1 MMHATV
7 RSMDNPQLAR
17 ASFALA
23 SDLVDSLATVIR
35 GKTEFLRM
43 IVSALITGGHVLIED
58 VPGLG
63 KTTVAKTL
71 AALIS
76 TEDDERDGDAH
87 VTFRRIQFTP
97 DLLPY
102 DITGVDIFDPD
113 KRAFVFSPGPVFA
126 NIVLADEINRSTP
139 KVQSALL
146 EVMAENQVTVG
157 GHTYHMDELFFVM
170 GTQNPVEVEGT
181 YPLPLAQLDRFLMRL
196 EIGYPGAEVEMA
208 IVKDDPSVTVM
219 PAVEPVCTRRD
230 ILNARAA
237 ARQVHV
243 DDALYRA
250 VVGIARETREHRAVE
265 YGVSPRGSLMLVHAA
280 RAHALVNDR
289 DYVVDQ
295 DIIDLAP
302 AVLGHRIRVHDAR
315 TESRA
320 LIREV
325 TLSHVQR
332 IHE

>member
-1 MMHATV
+1 
-7 RSMDNPQLAR
+7 MDNSQLAR

-23 SDLVDSLATVIR
+23 SDLVDSLARVIR
-35 GKTEFLRM
+35 GKTDFLRM
-43 IVSALITGGHVLIED
+43 VVSGLITGGHVLIED

-71 AALIS
+71 AALIAP
-76 TEDDERDGDAH
+76 EGDERDGDGQGH
-87 VTFRRIQFTP
+87 VAFRRIQFTP

-146 EVMAENQVTVG
+146 EVMAENQVTVA
-157 GHTYHMDELFFVM
+157 GHTYHMDDLFFVM

-196 EIGYPGAEVEMA
+196 EIGYPSAEVETA

-230 ILNARAA
+230 ILNAREA

-250 VVGIARETREHRAVE
+250 VVGVAGETREHRAVE

-280 RAHALVNDR
+280 RAYALVNDR

-302 AVLGHRIRVHDAR
+302 AVLGHRIKVHDAR
-315 TESRA
+315 TDPRA

-332 IHE
+332 IHQQ

>member
-1 MMHATV
+1 
-7 RSMDNPQLAR
+7 MDNLQLAR
-17 ASFALA
+17 ASSALA
-23 SDLVDSLATVIR
+23 SRLVDSLSRVIR
-35 GKTEFLRM
+35 GKNDFLGM
-43 IVSALITGGHVLIED
+43 IVSCLITGGHLLIED

-71 AALIS
+71 AALIAP
-76 TEDDERDGDAH
+76 EEEQRDGDGH

-113 KRAFVFSPGPVFA
+113 KREFVFSPGPVFA

-157 GHTYHMDELFFVM
+157 GHTYRMDELFFVM

-196 EIGYPGAEVEMA
+196 EIGYPASDVELA
-208 IVKDDPSVTVM
+208 ILKDDPSVTVM
-219 PAVEPVCTRRD
+219 PSVEPVCTRSE
-230 ILNARAA
+230 ILEARRAA
-237 ARQVHV
+237 REVHV
-243 DDALYRA
+243 DDALHQ
-250 VVGIARETREHRAVE
+250 VIVDIAGATRSHRSIE

-280 RAHALVNDR
+280 RAYALVHDR
-289 DYVVDQ
+289 TYVVDQ

-302 AVLGHRIRVHDAR
+302 AVLGHRIKLHDAR
-315 TESRA
+315 TDPRA

-325 TLSHVQR
+325 TLAHVDR
-332 IHE
+332 IHR